1 MKNTDKKQGISQ
13 EARALALI
21 TSVAAVVREGLHEL
35 VVRSGLGVVGAM
47 LEADREALCGP
58 RYEHSEH
65 HAHRAGHVRG
75 ELAMG
80 GRRVEVKRPRVRSVE
95 GRELPLPTWEHFAGL
110 DPLGERAYE
119 QMLVGVATRRY
130 ARSLEPLGAGVKARG
145 TSKSAVSRRFVAATA
160 ARVEEQL
167 ARPLDDLKLA
177 VLMMD
182 GIHFGEHVILVALG
196 IDESGKK
203 HVVGLREGATENA
216 ASCTALLTN
225 LVERG
230 LDTTRSRLVVIDGGK
245 ALRRAVREV
254 FGQRSLVQRCQL
266 HKKRN
271 VLDQLPERMRAS
283 VSAALS
289 QAYASREKATALRLL
304 HNLERRLAKEH
315 PGAAASLREGLD
327 ETLTVVGL
335 GLPRALER
343 TLATTNPIE
352 NLNSVARRVCGRV
365 TRWRGGEMI
374 VRWMVG
380 AMSEAAKGF
389 RRLKGHAGMPLLLA
403 WLRRNDETIDGEAKL
418 NVGTA

>member
-13 EARALALI
+13 GAKALVLVAN
-21 TSVAAVVREGLHEL
+21 VAAVVREGLHEL

-65 HAHRAGHVRG
+65 GAHRAGHVRG

-80 GRRVEVKRPRVRSVE
+80 GRRVEVKRPRVRSIE

-110 DPLGERAYE
+110 DPLSERAYE
-119 QMLVGVATRRY
+119 QMLVGVATRGY
-130 ARSLEPLGAGVKARG
+130 SRSLEPLGPSVKTRG

-167 ARPLDDLKLA
+167 SRPLGDLKLA

-203 HVVGLREGATENA
+203 HVLGLREGATENA

-225 LVERG
+225 LTERG
-230 LDTTRSRLVVIDGGK
+230 LETTRSRLMVIDGGK

-254 FGQRSLVQRCQL
+254 FGKRALVQRCQL

-289 QAYASREKATALRLL
+289 QAYASRDKATALRLL

-315 PGAAASLREGLD
+315 PGAAASLREGLE

-365 TRWRGGEMI
+365 KRWRGGEMI

-389 RRLKGHAGMPLLLA
+389 RRLKGHAGMPLLIA
-403 WLRRNDETIDGEAKL
+403 WLRRNDEAIDGEAKL
-418 NVGTA
+418 NVGAA

>member
-1 MKNTDKKQGISQ
+1 MKSTDKKQGISQ
-13 EARALALI
+13 GAKALVLVAN
-21 TSVAAVVREGLHEL
+21 VAAVVREGLHEL

-65 HAHRAGHVRG
+65 GAHRAGHVRG

-80 GRRVEVKRPRVRSVE
+80 GRRVEVKRPRVRSIQ
-95 GRELPLPTWEHFAGL
+95 GREVPLPTWQHFAGL

-119 QMLVGVATRRY
+119 QMLVGVATRGY
-130 ARSLEPLGAGVKARG
+130 ARSLEPLGPGVKSRG

-167 ARPLDDLKLA
+167 ARPLGDLKLA

-196 IDESGKK
+196 IDQSGKK
-203 HVVGLREGATENA
+203 HVLGLREGATENA
-216 ASCTALLTN
+216 ASCTALLSN

-230 LDTTRSRLVVIDGGK
+230 LDTTCSRLVVIDGGK

-254 FGQRSLVQRCQL
+254 FGKRAPVQRCQL

-271 VLDQLPERMRAS
+271 VLDQLPERMRPS

-289 QAYASREKATALRLL
+289 QAYASRDKATALRLL

-365 TRWRGGEMI
+365 KRWRGGEMI

-380 AMSEAAKGF
+380 AVSEAAKGF
-389 RRLKGHAGMPLLLA
+389 RRLKGYAGMPLLLA
-403 WLRRNDETIDGEAKL
+403 WLRRNDEAIDGEAKL
-418 NVGTA
+418 NVGAA

>member
-1 MKNTDKKQGISQ
+1 MKDTDKKQGISQ
-13 EARALALI
+13 EARALALVAN
-21 TSVAAVVREGLHEL
+21 VAAVVREGLHEL

-65 HAHRAGHVRG
+65 GAHRAGHVRG

-80 GRRVEVKRPRVRSVE
+80 GRRVEVKRPRVRSIE

-110 DPLGERAYE
+110 DPLSERAYE
-119 QMLVGVATRRY
+119 QMLVGVATRGY
-130 ARSLEPLGAGVKARG
+130 SRSLEPLGPSVKTRG

-167 ARPLDDLKLA
+167 SRPLGDLKLA

-203 HVVGLREGATENA
+203 HVLGLREGATENA

-225 LVERG
+225 LTERG
-230 LDTTRSRLVVIDGGK
+230 LETTRSRLMVIDGGK

-254 FGQRSLVQRCQL
+254 FGKRALVQRCQL

-289 QAYASREKATALRLL
+289 QAYASRDKATALRLL

-315 PGAAASLREGLD
+315 PGAAASLREGLE

-365 TRWRGGEMI
+365 KRWRGGEMI

-389 RRLKGHAGMPLLLA
+389 RRLKGHAGMPLLIA
-403 WLRRNDETIDGEAKL
+403 WLRRNDEAIDGEAKL
-418 NVGTA
+418 NVGAA

>member
-1 MKNTDKKQGISQ
+1 MKDTDKKQGISQ
-13 EARALALI
+13 EARALALVAN
-21 TSVAAVVREGLHEL
+21 VAAVVREGLHEL

-65 HAHRAGHVRG
+65 GAHRAGHVRG

-80 GRRVEVKRPRVRSVE
+80 GRRVEVKRPRVRSTE

-110 DPLGERAYE
+110 DPLSERAYE
-119 QMLVGVATRRY
+119 QMLVGVATRGY
-130 ARSLEPLGAGVKARG
+130 SRSLEPLGPSVKTRG

-167 ARPLDDLKLA
+167 SRPLGDLKLA

-203 HVVGLREGATENA
+203 HVLGLREGATENA

-225 LVERG
+225 LTERG
-230 LDTTRSRLVVIDGGK
+230 LETTRSRLMVIDGGK

-254 FGQRSLVQRCQL
+254 FGKRALVQRCQL

-289 QAYASREKATALRLL
+289 QAYASRDKATALRLL

-315 PGAAASLREGLD
+315 PGAAASLREGLE

-365 TRWRGGEMI
+365 KRWRGGEMI

-389 RRLKGHAGMPLLLA
+389 RRLKGHAGMPLLIA
-403 WLRRNDETIDGEAKL
+403 WLRRNDEAIDGEAKL
-418 NVGTA
+418 NVGAA

>member
-1 MKNTDKKQGISQ
+1 MKDTDKKQGSSQ
-13 EARALALI
+13 EARALALVAN
-21 TSVAAVVREGLHEL
+21 VAAVVREGLHEL

-65 HAHRAGHVRG
+65 GAHRAGHVRG

-80 GRRVEVKRPRVRSVE
+80 GRRVEVKRPRVRSIE

-110 DPLGERAYE
+110 DPLSERAYE
-119 QMLVGVATRRY
+119 QMLVGVATRGY
-130 ARSLEPLGAGVKARG
+130 SRSLEPLGPSVKTRG

-167 ARPLDDLKLA
+167 SRPLGDLKLA

-203 HVVGLREGATENA
+203 HVLGLREGATENA

-225 LVERG
+225 LTERG
-230 LDTTRSRLVVIDGGK
+230 LETTRSRLMVIDGGK

-254 FGQRSLVQRCQL
+254 FGKRALVQRCQL

-289 QAYASREKATALRLL
+289 QAYASRDKATALRLL

-315 PGAAASLREGLD
+315 PGAAASLREGLE

-365 TRWRGGEMI
+365 KRWRGGEMI

-389 RRLKGHAGMPLLLA
+389 RRLKGHAGMPLLIA
-403 WLRRNDETIDGEAKL
+403 WLRRNDEAIDGEAKL
-418 NVGTA
+418 NVGAA

>member
-1 MKNTDKKQGISQ
+1 
-13 EARALALI
+13 
-21 TSVAAVVREGLHEL
+21 
-35 VVRSGLGVVGAM
+35 
-47 LEADREALCGP
+47 
-58 RYEHSEH
+58 
-65 HAHRAGHVRG
+65 
-75 ELAMG
+75 
-80 GRRVEVKRPRVRSVE
+80 
-95 GRELPLPTWEHFAGL
+95 
-110 DPLGERAYE
+110 
-119 QMLVGVATRRY
+119 VGVATRGY
-130 ARSLEPLGAGVKARG
+130 SRSLEPLGPSVKTRG

-167 ARPLDDLKLA
+167 SRPLGDLKLA

-203 HVVGLREGATENA
+203 HVLGLREGATENA

-225 LVERG
+225 LTERG
-230 LDTTRSRLVVIDGGK
+230 LETTRSRLMVIDGGK

-254 FGQRSLVQRCQL
+254 FGKRALVQRCQL

-289 QAYASREKATALRLL
+289 QAYASRDKATALRLL

-315 PGAAASLREGLD
+315 PGAAASLREGLE

-365 TRWRGGEMI
+365 KRWRGGEMI

-389 RRLKGHAGMPLLLA
+389 RRLKGHAGMPLLIA
-403 WLRRNDETIDGEAKL
+403 WLRRNDEAIDREAKL
-418 NVGTA
+418 NVGAA

>member
-1 MKNTDKKQGISQ
+1 MKS
-13 EARALALI
+13 
-21 TSVAAVVREGLHEL
+21 
-35 VVRSGLGVVGAM
+35 
-47 LEADREALCGP
+47 
-58 RYEHSEH
+58 
-65 HAHRAGHVRG
+65 
-75 ELAMG
+75 
-80 GRRVEVKRPRVRSVE
+80 
-95 GRELPLPTWEHFAGL
+95 
-110 DPLGERAYE
+110 
-119 QMLVGVATRRY
+119 
-130 ARSLEPLGAGVKARG
+130 RG

-167 ARPLDDLKLA
+167 ARPLGDLKLA

-196 IDESGKK
+196 IDQSGKK
-203 HVVGLREGATENA
+203 HVLGLREGATENA
-216 ASCTALLTN
+216 ASCTALLSN

-254 FGQRSLVQRCQL
+254 FGKRALVQRCQL

-289 QAYASREKATALRLL
+289 QAYASRDKPTALRLL

-315 PGAAASLREGLD
+315 PGAAASLREGLE

-365 TRWRGGEMI
+365 KRWRGGEMI

-389 RRLKGHAGMPLLLA
+389 RRLKGHAGMPLLIA
-403 WLRRNDETIDGEAKL
+403 WLRRNDEAIDGEAKL
-418 NVGTA
+418 NVGAA

>member
-1 MKNTDKKQGISQ
+1 
-13 EARALALI
+13 
-21 TSVAAVVREGLHEL
+21 
-35 VVRSGLGVVGAM
+35 
-47 LEADREALCGP
+47 
-58 RYEHSEH
+58 
-65 HAHRAGHVRG
+65 
-75 ELAMG
+75 
-80 GRRVEVKRPRVRSVE
+80 
-95 GRELPLPTWEHFAGL
+95 
-110 DPLGERAYE
+110 
-119 QMLVGVATRRY
+119 
-130 ARSLEPLGAGVKARG
+130 
-145 TSKSAVSRRFVAATA
+145 
-160 ARVEEQL
+160 
-167 ARPLDDLKLA
+167 LKLA

-203 HVVGLREGATENA
+203 HVLGLREGATENA

-225 LVERG
+225 LTERG
-230 LDTTRSRLVVIDGGK
+230 LETTRSRLMVIDGGK

-254 FGQRSLVQRCQL
+254 FGKRALVQRCQL

-289 QAYASREKATALRLL
+289 QAYASRDKATALRLL

-315 PGAAASLREGLD
+315 PGAAASLREGLE
-327 ETLTVVGL
+327 ETLTVVDL

-365 TRWRGGEMI
+365 KRWRGGEMI
-374 VRWMVG
+374 VRWMVR

-389 RRLKGHAGMPLLLA
+389 RRLKGHAGMPLLIA
-403 WLRRNDETIDGEAKL
+403 WLRRNDEAIDREARL
-418 NVGTA
+418 NVGAA

>member
-1 MKNTDKKQGISQ
+1 M
-13 EARALALI
+13 
-21 TSVAAVVREGLHEL
+21 
-35 VVRSGLGVVGAM
+35 
-47 LEADREALCGP
+47 
-58 RYEHSEH
+58 
-65 HAHRAGHVRG
+65 
-75 ELAMG
+75 
-80 GRRVEVKRPRVRSVE
+80 
-95 GRELPLPTWEHFAGL
+95 
-110 DPLGERAYE
+110 
-119 QMLVGVATRRY
+119 GVATRGY
-130 ARSLEPLGAGVKARG
+130 SRSLEPLGPSVKTRG

-167 ARPLDDLKLA
+167 SRPLGDLKLA

-203 HVVGLREGATENA
+203 HVLGLREGATENA

-225 LVERG
+225 LTERG
-230 LDTTRSRLVVIDGGK
+230 LETTRSRLMVIDGGK

-254 FGQRSLVQRCQL
+254 FGKRALVQRCQL

-289 QAYASREKATALRLL
+289 QAYASRDKATALRLL

-315 PGAAASLREGLD
+315 PGAAASLREGLE

-365 TRWRGGEMI
+365 KRWRGGEMI

-389 RRLKGHAGMPLLLA
+389 RRLKGHAGMPLLIA
-403 WLRRNDETIDGEAKL
+403 WLRRNDEAIDREAKL
-418 NVGTA
+418 NVGAA

>member
-1 MKNTDKKQGISQ
+1 MKDTDKKQGISQ
-13 EARALALI
+13 EARALALVAN
-21 TSVAAVVREGLHEL
+21 VAAVVREGLHEL

-65 HAHRAGHVRG
+65 GAHRAGHVRG

-80 GRRVEVKRPRVRSVE
+80 GRRVEVKRPRVRSIE

-110 DPLGERAYE
+110 DPLSERAYE
-119 QMLVGVATRRY
+119 QMLVGVATRGY
-130 ARSLEPLGAGVKARG
+130 SRSLEPLGPSVKTRG

-167 ARPLDDLKLA
+167 SRPLGDLKLA

-203 HVVGLREGATENA
+203 YVLGLREGATENA

-225 LVERG
+225 LTERG
-230 LDTTRSRLVVIDGGK
+230 LETTRSRLMVIDGGK

-254 FGQRSLVQRCQL
+254 FGKRALVQRCQL

-289 QAYASREKATALRLL
+289 QAYASRDKATALRLL

-315 PGAAASLREGLD
+315 PGAAASLREGLE

-365 TRWRGGEMI
+365 KRWRGGEMI

-389 RRLKGHAGMPLLLA
+389 RRLKGHAGMPLLIA
-403 WLRRNDETIDGEAKL
+403 WLRRNDEAIDGEAKL
-418 NVGTA
+418 NVGAA